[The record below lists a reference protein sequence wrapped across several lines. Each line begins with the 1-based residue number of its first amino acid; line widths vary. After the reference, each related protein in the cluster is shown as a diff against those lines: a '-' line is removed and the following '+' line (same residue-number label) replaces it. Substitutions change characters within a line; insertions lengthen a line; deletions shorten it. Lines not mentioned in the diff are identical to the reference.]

1 MIQVL
6 AGLAGTVV
14 EAVSGGVRRRQERKA
29 AAASAAAKLRQS
41 AQDDESARALAAQVS
56 RAEWEALS
64 RAADAG
70 SWKDEYVTV
79 LLTLPILALFIGALL
94 EAVGVTEVST
104 AARQM
109 IDALNSLDGRY
120 ADLLM
125 YVCLAAI
132 GIRYLRGRP

>member
-14 EAVSGGVRRRQERKA
+14 EAVSGSVRRRQEREV
-29 AAASAAAKLRQS
+29 AAASAKAKLRQS
-41 AQDDESARALAAQVS
+41 AQDDESARALAAQMS

-64 RAADAG
+64 RQVDSG
-70 SWKDEYVTV
+70 SWKDEYITV
-79 LLTLPILALFIGALL
+79 LLTLPILALFVGALL
-94 EAVGVTEVST
+94 EAVGIHEVSA

-109 IDALNSLDGRY
+109 VSALNQLDGRY
-120 ADLLM
+120 ADLLL

-132 GIRYLRGRP
+132 GIRYVRRP

>member
-64 RAADAG
+64 RQADSG

-79 LLTLPILALFIGALL
+79 LLTLPILALFLGALL
-94 EAVGVTEVST
+94 EALGIPEVSA

-109 IDALNSLDGRY
+109 IEALNGLDGRY

-132 GIRYLRGRP
+132 GIRYLRRRP